1 MIVNIILSGIVAL
14 IIAWFFADG
23 ALGDVNSFTPEFFLI
38 LPIWFIGVLLR
49 LKMTSNGKL
58 ENTSY
63 FHLLFNNLLLWVTIP
78 IGYFCS
84 LLFV

>member
-1 MIVNIILSGIVAL
+1 MVNIILSGITAL

-23 ALGDVNSFTPEFFLI
+23 AIGDANSFTPEFFLI
-38 LPIWFIGVLLR
+38 LPIWFIGVLMR
-49 LKMTSNGKL
+49 LKMTSNRKL
-58 ENTSY
+58 EHTSY

-84 LLFV
+84 LPFV